1 LYRWDYA
8 PQAIE
13 RIFEITGIRPNS
25 TVADIGAGTGIL
37 TRQFAGRCGQ
47 VYAIE
52 PNGPMRAYLERNLGA
67 QPGWLSTS
75 GRAEDTGLMDHSV
88 DLIAVG
94 QALSWFDPQP
104 TRLEFRRIIKP
115 GGWLA
120 AIRNVGTYGE
130 MDAAL
135 EKVYP
140 KETDTSA
147 LMKGKDTP
155 ISFYYDEENYIE
167 ESFYFCKTET
177 WEDFIGALGTASY
190 APDESSVLWERF
202 EHAARQ
208 VFDQYKSSG
217 RIQLMVETKL
227 LVGRIRDCR

>member
-1 LYRWDYA
+1 
-8 PQAIE
+8 
-13 RIFEITGIRPNS
+13 
-25 TVADIGAGTGIL
+25 
-37 TRQFAGRCGQ
+37 
-47 VYAIE
+47 
-52 PNGPMRAYLERNLGA
+52 
-67 QPGWLSTS
+67 
-75 GRAEDTGLMDHSV
+75 MDHSV

-104 TRLEFRRIIKP
+104 TLLEFRRIIKP

-135 EKVYP
+135 EQVYP

-155 ISFYYDEENYIE
+155 ISFYYDGENFIE
-167 ESFYFCKTET
+167 EIFCFCRTET

-190 APDESSVLWERF
+190 APDEGSVLWERF
-202 EHAARQ
+202 ERAARQ

-217 RIQLMVETKL
+217 QIQLT
-227 LVGRIRDCR
+227 GRNEAISGEDKGLQINRSYLRTAGK